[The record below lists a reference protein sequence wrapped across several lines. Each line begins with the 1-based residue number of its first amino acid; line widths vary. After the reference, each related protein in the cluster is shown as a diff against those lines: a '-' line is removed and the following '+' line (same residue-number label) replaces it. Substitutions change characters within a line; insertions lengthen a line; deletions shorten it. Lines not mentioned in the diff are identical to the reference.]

1 MPMSW
6 SRCIPRSPLPGA
18 ALGLLLAFSGP
29 AFAGHLVTFRSGAT
43 LEIEGFRMEREVVIF
58 SLPGGGEI
66 GCGTGQISR
75 IDPRPLSAQP
85 SAPSAASASPSSVLP
100 PGSPSPSLA
109 PTEKPHVSP
118 FDPEPGV
125 RALIQRIAPLW
136 GVDPGLVE
144 ALVRVESNYDPFA
157 VSPKGAMG
165 LMQLMPRTAA
175 RFHVTDAF
183 DPLQNLEGG
192 TRYLSELLTRYGEV
206 RLALAAYN
214 AGEEAVDRYQGMPP
228 YRETRQYVGRILERL
243 RP

>member
-1 MPMSW
+1 MPW
-6 SRCIPRSPLPGA
+6 FRRIPRSPRLGTV
-18 ALGLLLAFSGP
+18 LGLLLAFSGP
-29 AFAGHLVTFRSGAT
+29 AVAGHLVTFRSGAT

-66 GCGTGQISR
+66 GCGTRQISR
-75 IDPRPLSAQP
+75 IDPRPSPARP
-85 SAPSAASASPSSVLP
+85 TAPSAAPASPSPMPPAGSV
-100 PGSPSPSLA
+100 STLA
-109 PTEKPHVSP
+109 PVEKTHVSP
-118 FDPEPGV
+118 LDPEPGV
-125 RALIQRIAPLW
+125 RALIRRIAPLW

-165 LMQLMPRTAA
+165 LMQLMPRTAQ
-175 RFHVTDAF
+175 RFQVTNAF

-228 YRETRQYVGRILERL
+228 YHETRQYVGRILEGI

>member
-1 MPMSW
+1 MVRS
-6 SRCIPRSPLPGA
+6 SRLGT
-18 ALGLLLAFSGP
+18 ALGLLLTFSGP
-29 AFAGHLVTFRSGAT
+29 AFAGHLVTFKSGAT

-75 IDPRPLSAQP
+75 IDPRPLPARP
-85 SAPSAASASPSSVLP
+85 AVPPASPASPASV
-100 PGSPSPSLA
+100 A
-109 PTEKPHVSP
+109 PAGTTTDAVPTGTTHVSP

-125 RALIQRIAPLW
+125 RALIRRIAPLW
-136 GVDPGLVE
+136 GVDPDLVE

-165 LMQLMPRTAA
+165 LMQLMPRTAE
-175 RFHVTDAF
+175 RFQVSNAF
-183 DPLQNLEGG
+183 DPLQNIEGG

-214 AGEEAVDRYQGMPP
+214 AGEEAVDRYQGVPP
-228 YRETRQYVGRILERL
+228 YHETRRYVGRILERL
-243 RP
+243 HP